1 MNPWTLLGGLL
12 LLIAV
17 AAGSY
22 LEGHSHGVDA
32 QTVKD
37 NTTIAGLK
45 STISTMQHDAAQAA
59 LKHDAD
65 VAAAEQEGAANVA
78 KTTANTNQAVKDQ
91 HDTDQKTIDCMRRG
105 GCGLRIS
112 KPAGCGTAGRS
123 PVPGTQPTAPGSD
136 GAGTVALDGGT
147 SADLDT
153 YAVDDVNKIIGNLTK
168 LQDYASQAQV
178 LCNGH

>member
-1 MNPWTLLGGLL
+1 MSPWNILAAVLLAIGLFVGGFFYGKHVGADGQ
-12 LLIAV
+12 AV
-17 AAGSY
+17 
-22 LEGHSHGVDA
+22 
-32 QTVKD
+32 QD
-37 NTTIAGLK
+37 NTTIGNLNA
-45 STISTMQHDAAQAA
+45 TISTMRRDAAQAA

-112 KPAGCGTAGRS
+112 KPAGCGTASRS

-136 GAGTVALDGGT
+136 GTGTVALDGGT